1 MRTMQATAGD
11 TLEWIASQEWTDGRV
26 GMSGSSAGA
35 TTTYAAASTKH
46 PSLKAFF
53 AQVGG
58 SSIYD
63 DVVYEGQSIEM
74 ERLWLWVAKNIPGLS
89 QSHRET
95 ARRKAGLSEAEM
107 DAAAERAMARYQR
120 LDQARTDATPYIM
133 SEDWLGLPMAGYPDF
148 SIWQP
153 FLDEIITH
161 PAPDDF
167 HAAHNFRQSID
178 IPGFHATTWYDI
190 FLTSV
195 LAAFNEIHAC
205 VGNQRLWI
213 GPNGHYF
220 IYEVHFWPRDPYFEW
235 FGYWLKDEPAALL
248 DEPPIYYS
256 PRSWTGTPT
265 SYKADDWRQ
274 ADQWPPAAA
283 APRRFNLTY
292 EGGLTEAESG
302 VGARVF
308 TYDPRHPVPT
318 YGGRNMAIDPGPL
331 DQRPASSHRNYG
343 LLYEGEPL
351 DEDLIIAGPV
361 YVALR
366 VSSDCPDTD
375 IVAKLV
381 EVQADG
387 EERLLMDGVIRMM
400 LRDGF
405 PQPLEP
411 GDPID
416 VAIPLGQLHHTVGT
430 GNRLRVDVTSSNFP
444 RRARNTNSGNLVL
457 AKDTEAD
464 IRIAQN
470 TIHHGDGIECF
481 LEMTVLPN

>member
-1 MRTMQATAGD
+1 
-11 TLEWIASQEWTDGRV
+11 
-26 GMSGSSAGA
+26 
-35 TTTYAAASTKH
+35 
-46 PSLKAFF
+46 
-53 AQVGG
+53 
-58 SSIYD
+58 
-63 DVVYEGQSIEM
+63 M

-89 QSHRET
+89 QSHREM

-153 FLDEIITH
+153 FLAEIITH

-167 HAAHNFRQSID
+167 RAAHNFRQSID

-195 LAAFNEIHAC
+195 LAAFNEIHAR

-220 IYEVHFWPRDPYFEW
+220 IYEEHFWPRDPYFEW

-292 EGGLTEAESG
+292 EGGLSEAESG

-351 DEDLIIAGPV
+351 DEDVIIAGPV

-416 VAIPLGQLHHTVGT
+416 VAISLGQLHHTVGT